1 MGTRT
6 NFYKNP
12 SITYKK
18 DLSLSSVLQNLKG
31 RASPTDMSKV
41 PHRHL
46 TAKNDISHH

>member
-18 DLSLSSVLQNLKG
+18 DFSISSVLQNLRG
-31 RASPTDMSKV
+31 IPIPTLE
-41 PHRHL
+41 P
-46 TAKNDISHH
+46 TC